1 MFRYLTDERGPWSTV
16 PFPND
21 VILHWKLDKM
31 EDPVRRRLKLRR
43 NYHFNKEFLHPVTS
57 ISKDPLVDL
66 VNERG
71 NSVELLMGGVRHF
84 LLKGMRGVT
93 EESLSDG

>member
-1 MFRYLTDERGPWSTV
+1 LFRYLIDERGPFS
-16 PFPND
+16 ND

-31 EDPVRRRLKLRR
+31 EYPVRQRLKLRQ
-43 NYHFNKEFLHPVTS
+43 NYHFNNEFLHPIIS
-57 ISKDPLVDL
+57 ISKGPPVDL
-66 VNERG
+66 INERG
-71 NSVELLMGGVRHF
+71 NFVKLLMGGVRHF